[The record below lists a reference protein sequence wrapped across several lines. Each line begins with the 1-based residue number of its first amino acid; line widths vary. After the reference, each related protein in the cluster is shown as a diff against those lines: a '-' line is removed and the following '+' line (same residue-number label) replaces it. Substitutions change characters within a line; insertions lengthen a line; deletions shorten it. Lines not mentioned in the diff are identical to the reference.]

1 LSGAWYMLRAAS
13 RTLRIRRDFRI
24 ASLLGIDIG
33 GSKVA
38 LAVADAEGRVLAHER
53 RPTEPSGDPRADV
66 ARIAGDARRLLA
78 AAGAGELVAVGVS
91 APGPVDSEQGAILHP
106 PNLPGWGVVPLR
118 ALLAEALG
126 APVHVENDANA
137 AALAEARW
145 GAGRGFADFAYLTM
159 STGVGAGLVLGGRLF
174 AGSRG
179 NAGELGHLP
188 VEWEGEPCAC
198 GLRGCLEAYCG
209 GAAWTRRLRRIAPE
223 RGRVAELA
231 GGRERA
237 TPRELVAAAR
247 EGDAFATAELARW
260 NEYLARGIVA
270 LVFVIAPQAVVLG
283 TIATAAGEALCLA
296 PLRERVRAHVW
307 PLLGRDLAI
316 LPSGLGEA
324 LPDRA
329 GIALALQM
337 REAAEAPGARRA

>member
-1 LSGAWYMLRAAS
+1 MLRDSA

-38 LAVADAEGRVLAHER
+38 LALADAQGRVLAHER
-53 RPTEPSGDPRADV
+53 RATEPSGD
-66 ARIAGDARRLLA
+66 AREDLLRMARDAKRLLA
-78 AAGAGELVAVGVS
+78 AAGAAPGDLAAVGVS
-91 APGPVDSEQGAILHP
+91 APGPVDPERGAVVHP
-106 PNLPGWGVVPLR
+106 PNLAGWGVVPVR
-118 ALLAEALG
+118 DLLAEALR
-126 APVHVENDANA
+126 APVRVENDANA

-145 GAGRGFADFAYLTM
+145 GAGRGYEDFAYLTM

-174 AGSRG
+174 AGRLA
-179 NAGELGHLP
+179 NAGEVGHLP

-209 GAAWTRRLRRIAPE
+209 GASWTRRLRRIAPE

-247 EGDAFATAELARW
+247 EGDAFALGELARW

-283 TIATAAGEALCLA
+283 TIATAAGEALCFA

-316 LPSGLGEA
+316 LPTGLGEA

-329 GIALALQM
+329 GIALALQLC
-337 REAAEAPGARRA
+337 EVAEGEGARSA